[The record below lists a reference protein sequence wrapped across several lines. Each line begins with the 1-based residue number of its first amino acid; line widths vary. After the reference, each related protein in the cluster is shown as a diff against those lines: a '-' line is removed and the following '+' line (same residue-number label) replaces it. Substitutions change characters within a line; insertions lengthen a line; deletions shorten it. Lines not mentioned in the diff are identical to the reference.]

1 MLRLLLALVALAAP
15 TAASSSSCIHR
26 VGDYQVDLS
35 SLQTS
40 ADAPLRFVSPDGG
53 RIYLANVCGS
63 ARVLGSACKGVEDAV
78 AGVEQSCEQYGRVSQ
93 EQGHY
98 TFIDSAHPEKGVSVS
113 YGGGSRCASPLSPYW
128 TVTFHFICDVEARI
142 PSKALW
148 GVDQEP
154 NSCHFSYYFRTPA
167 ACPVYVGGGGG
178 GGGEM
183 GGRCGFSSFAFL
195 LTLLLVMGLMAY
207 VGLGM
212 YKARCLG
219 AEGLDC
225 VPHIEVVRTGV
236 RAVRLQVYLP
246 LLRVLG
252 VATESI
258 EGGGGGRGGGG
269 GGRGEGG
276 TVSAVGGNK
285 KKGSLLEEE
294 LRMERG
300 DGSAAGGGG
309 GGRGGGLF

>member
-1 MLRLLLALVALAAP
+1 
-15 TAASSSSCIHR
+15 
-26 VGDYQVDLS
+26 
-35 SLQTS
+35 
-40 ADAPLRFVSPDGG
+40 
-53 RIYLANVCGS
+53 
-63 ARVLGSACKGVEDAV
+63 
-78 AGVEQSCEQYGRVSQ
+78 
-93 EQGHY
+93 
-98 TFIDSAHPEKGVSVS
+98 
-113 YGGGSRCASPLSPYW
+113 
-128 TVTFHFICDVEARI
+128 
-142 PSKALW
+142 
-148 GVDQEP
+148 
-154 NSCHFSYYFRTPA
+154 
-167 ACPVYVGGGGG
+167 
-178 GGGEM
+178 M

>member
-1 MLRLLLALVALAAP
+1 MLRALLLLAVALAAP
-15 TAASSSSCIHR
+15 AAASASSCIHR

-40 ADAPLRFVSPDGG
+40 ADTPLRFVSPDAG

-78 AGVEQSCEQYGRVSQ
+78 AGVEQSCEQYGRASQ
-93 EQGHY
+93 QQGHY

-128 TVTFHFICDVEARI
+128 TVSFHFICDVEARI

-154 NSCHFSYYFRTPA
+154 NSCHFSYKFRTPA
-167 ACPVYVGGGGG
+167 ACPVYVGGGGAD

-183 GGRCGFSSFAFL
+183 GGRRGLSSLAFV
-195 LTLLLVMGLMAY
+195 LTLLVAMGLMAY

-225 VPHIEVVRTGV
+225 VPHIEGLRSGV
-236 RAVRLQVYLP
+236 RAVRSHIYLP

-252 VATESI
+252 VVTEG
-258 EGGGGGRGGGG
+258 EGGERGGGGVGGGG
-269 GGRGEGG
+269 GGLLTVEG
-276 TVSAVGGNK
+276 K
-285 KKGSLLEEE
+285 KKQGSLLEEE
-294 LRMERG
+294 VRMERG
-300 DGSAAGGGG
+300 DGSAAAGGGGG